1 MNIKER
7 IGQRIY
13 TERSA
18 KGLSRKALADLTDD
32 LKQSRINNWER
43 GDRTPGP
50 AEIQQLAKA
59 LDVSPAYLMCLTDDK
74 DADKPKKIPGLG
86 ALIPVLDFY
95 QASDP
100 KKYIDSIKT
109 EQDQGQISF
118 IPISSE
124 LASSLGDYAFA
135 LSMNDDSMS
144 PDLLIGD
151 ILIVDPDAPPKPG
164 DIVTAVLENTSD
176 FIIRRYKELSI
187 SQNERSIELLP
198 SNNHWA
204 SLKSNLDDKII
215 LRGVVQLFIRRLKP

>member
-13 TERSA
+13 TERTA

-86 ALIPVLDFY
+86 ALIPVLDNV
-95 QASDP
+95 QASAP
-100 KKYIDSIKT
+100 KASIDLLRQQ
-109 EQDQGQISF
+109 QDEINPDF
-118 IPISSE
+118 IPIGSQ
-124 LASSLGDYAFA
+124 LAALISDYAFA
-135 LSMNDDSMS
+135 FVVKDDSMS
-144 PDLLIGD
+144 PELLEGD
-151 ILIVDPDAPPKPG
+151 ILIVDIDLTPKPG
-164 DIVTAVLENTSD
+164 CYVLAKIGGENSVLV
-176 FIIRRYKELSI
+176 RQYKQLSHNGLMN
-187 SQNERSIELLP
+187 QFKLLP
-198 SNNHWA
+198 KNSNWA
-204 SLKSNLDDKII
+204 EIEIDNAASGEII
-215 LRGVVQLFIRRLKP
+215 GSVKGVLRYF